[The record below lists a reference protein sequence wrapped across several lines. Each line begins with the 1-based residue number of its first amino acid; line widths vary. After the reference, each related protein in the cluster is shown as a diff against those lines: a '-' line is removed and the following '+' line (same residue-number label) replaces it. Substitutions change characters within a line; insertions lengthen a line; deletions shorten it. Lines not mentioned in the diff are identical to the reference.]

1 MKFFEHTTFFSDD
14 GSYLLTEWFYRI
26 SIVYMSFVGIL
37 GVYKNFKKAEKNFEE
52 YSIQV
57 VVSMFKTSI
66 IYGLLAIG
74 LLLISLAFIVLL
86 LPKKDYDLI
95 FRIEMLLYGMF
106 YVPRLL
112 YAFCDNEIEIGKF
125 SKVVIKYVLG
135 SLVMAA
141 FLIIYAYIIKIAIL
155 RDMPKNVV
163 FRIIAGLFVL
173 GLPIWTMIQ
182 SFKDKDLYGKVC
194 DYLPIFFMPFIFLQ
208 IYCIGVRI
216 SAYGITPSR
225 YMCIVLIILE
235 VCYFLIY
242 VLKRNKIEYT
252 MLVVFALICI
262 CTVFPKINVISA
274 SRNSQEK
281 ILMMIK
287 NPNAS
292 DKEISK
298 AIGAYEYFSHDDN
311 YGKRLISEKLN
322 QEDLKKLKKTDNKN
336 ISTTNNI
343 YVSSEIKSIYI
354 DGYKQM
360 YMVSTPS
367 RYDIPISDEEEALD
381 LREVLFTTKS
391 YYDEDNKYQ
400 FEYKADLSKYVEDII
415 NIDIAGNSTNSYFND
430 HKEYVLDDS
439 TKIVFEYMSVEYD
452 IFSHDVLSYNF
463 RAVILKK

>member
-14 GSYLLTEWFYRI
+14 GSYLLTEWFYKI
-26 SIVYMSFVGIL
+26 LIVYMSFVSIL
-37 GVYKNFKKAEKNFEE
+37 GIYKNFKKAEKNFEE

-86 LPKKDYDLI
+86 LPKKDYELI
-95 FRIEMLLYGMF
+95 ARIEMLLSGMF

-252 MLVVFALICI
+252 MFVVFALICI

-281 ILMMIK
+281 ILMKIK
-287 NPNAS
+287 DPNAS

-298 AIGAYEYFSHDDN
+298 AIGAYEYFSRDNN

-343 YVSSEIKSIYI
+343 YVSSEIKAINI

-360 YMVSTPS
+360 YKVNTPS
-367 RYDIPISDEEEALD
+367 RYDISTSDEEEPLD

-400 FEYKADLSKYVEDII
+400 FEYKADLSEYVKDII
-415 NIDIAGNSTNSYFND
+415 ELDIEGKSTNDYFND